1 MSSEREGRE
10 RVLREAH
17 ALFIERGF
25 AEVSMQQIA
34 DASGM
39 TKASLYY
46 HFKDKEDLFAHV
58 VQHEGRRLLHGVT
71 SELEGIEGFSEQLK
85 RIALYFFKAIRS
97 DIGRL
102 MTDHQ
107 RHVSADRHDQLHKS
121 FGEGG
126 LDPIGIL
133 RPYFERAQATGEMR
147 AGDTDLAIVLF
158 FSMVGGCCKFA
169 EHNPAQIQLGEEQAE
184 QIVEVFLHGVGTP
197 THRHSDTP
205 HRHSELAE
213 ESLCDSPS
221 DTTRRETTPP
231 LSLRE
236 IPRQARND
244 REARNDDGGAGS

>member
-58 VQHEGRRLLHGVT
+58 VQHEAQRLIHGIT
-71 SELEGIEGFSEQLK
+71 TELDGIEGFSDQLK
-85 RIALYFFKAIRS
+85 RITLYFFKAIRS

-107 RHVSADRHDQLHKS
+107 RHVSADRHDKLHKS
-121 FGEGG
+121 FGDGG
-126 LDPIGIL
+126 IDPVGIL
-133 RPYFERAQATGEMR
+133 RPYFERAQATGEMK

-169 EHNPAQIQLGEEQAE
+169 EHSPERVQLGDEQAE
-184 QIVEVFLHGVGTP
+184 QIVDVFLHGV
-197 THRHSDTP
+197 
-205 HRHSELAE
+205 
-213 ESLCDSPS
+213 
-221 DTTRRETTPP
+221 
-231 LSLRE
+231 
-236 IPRQARND
+236 
-244 REARNDDGGAGS
+244 AGSGFAG